1 MLEIV
6 KETNKN
12 IQIVSTTEHCR
23 KSMKFEIN
31 INDDKIVDFYID
43 INYDEKNEYTK
54 YATEVL
60 INNSLSLALDELT
73 GEFYE
78 VVGDNLFEGLDN
90 VLPVEIFEKEITDL
104 CEKILNKIQKFIEEE
119 KIVVD

>member
-1 MLEIV
+1 MLKIV
-6 KETNKN
+6 KETNEN
-12 IQIVSTTEHCR
+12 IQIVSTTQHCR

-31 INDDKIVDFYID
+31 TNDDKIVDFYID

-60 INNSLSLALDELT
+60 INNSLSLVLNELT

-78 VVGDNLFEGLDN
+78 VVGDNLFESLDN
-90 VLPVEIFEKEITDL
+90 VLPDDIFEKEIINL
-104 CEKILNKIQKFIEEE
+104 NEKILSKIQKFIEEE